1 MHEKDKEV
9 KTHSRKEIKK
19 LLVSNC
25 IWIIYLNINMNPVQ
39 LLVFY
44 INDLKLKMAQK
55 ELSIDTSV

>member
-1 MHEKDKEV
+1 
-9 KTHSRKEIKK
+9 
-19 LLVSNC
+19 
-25 IWIIYLNINMNPVQ
+25 MNPVQ